1 MPIHPALQAM
11 LDKAANL
18 PPMHTVPLEAIRA
31 TDLKRYD
38 IGVPKDEVASVEDR
52 TIPGPRGGIRIRI
65 YRPDLEDGRPV
76 TVFFHG
82 SGFCICSIDT
92 HDAMC
97 RQICNRGGTII
108 VSVDYALAPE
118 NPFPAGPDDAYAA
131 VLWTAAHAASF
142 GGDPARLG
150 VCGDSAGGTM
160 AAVSALRARD
170 ENGPAIKAQML
181 LYPVTDHYTGG
192 HASFEERGAGF
203 GLTANGMRWF
213 WDFYLPS
220 TDQAGHP
227 HVSPYRAASLAGLP
241 KCYLITAEY
250 DLLRDEG
257 EAFGQ
262 RLREAGV
269 PVDHHRYADMNHGFL
284 NWVGLFDRPTEAMD
298 ALAAWIR
305 RQL

>member
-11 LDKAANL
+11 LDKAVNL
-18 PPMHTVPLEAIRA
+18 PPMHTVPLAAIRA

-38 IGVPKDEVASVEDR
+38 IGVPKDEVASAEDR
-52 TIPGPRGGIRIRI
+52 TIPGPRGEIRIRI
-65 YRPDLEDGRPV
+65 YRPDLENGRPV

-97 RQICNRGGTII
+97 RQICRRGGTVV
-108 VSVDYALAPE
+108 VSVDYGLAPE

-142 GGDPARLG
+142 GGDPTRLA

-160 AAVSALRARD
+160 AAVSAIRARD

-192 HASFEERGAGF
+192 HASFEERGSGF
-203 GLTANGMRWF
+203 GLTADGMRWF
-213 WDFYLPS
+213 WDFYVPS

-227 HVSPYRAASLAGLP
+227 HVSPYRAGSLAGLP

-257 EAFGQ
+257 EAYGR
-262 RLREAGV
+262 RLRDAGV
-269 PVDHHRYADMNHGFL
+269 AVDHVRYADMNHGFL
-284 NWVGLFDRPTEAMD
+284 NWVGLFDRPSEAMD

-305 RQL
+305 KEL

>member
-38 IGVPKDEVASVEDR
+38 IGVPRDEVATVEDR
-52 TIPGPRGGIRIRI
+52 TIPGPRGDMRIRI
-65 YRPDLEDGRPV
+65 YRPDHEQGRPV

-97 RQICNRGGTII
+97 RQICRRGGTVV

-118 NPFPAGPDDAYAA
+118 NKFPAGPDDSYAA
-131 VLWTAAHAASF
+131 VCWTAAHAAEF
-142 GGDPARLG
+142 GGDPTRLA

-160 AAVSALRARD
+160 AAVSAIRARD
-170 ENGPAIKAQML
+170 RGGPAIKAQML
-181 LYPVTDHYTGG
+181 LYPVTDHYSGG
-192 HASFEERGAGF
+192 HASFEQRGTGC
-203 GLTANGMRWF
+203 GLTADGMRWF
-213 WDFYLPS
+213 WDFYL
-220 TDQAGHP
+220 A
-227 HVSPYRAASLAGLP
+227 SPEDAAKPDASPLRTPSLAGLP
-241 KCYLITAEY
+241 RTFLITAEY

-257 EAFGQ
+257 EAYGK

-269 PVDHHRYADMNHGFL
+269 PVDFIRYDDMNHGFL

-298 ALAAWIR
+298 TLCAWIR
-305 RQL
+305 RTL